1 MKGFKKFGMVALL
14 VTCLLPST
22 AQAATNSSTKALE
35 QSTLSLLNDVRAEH
49 GLAPLVAKAALRR
62 SAVAHSQ
69 DMVARNYFEHD
80 TKGGDA
86 WSERVLSYF
95 RPRRTVGEN
104 IGWGNLEKGT
114 PEAMVEAW
122 MASPPH
128 RKNILNGAFKQIGVG
143 VSTGSFLGYEDTLV
157 YTTDFGG

>member
-1 MKGFKKFGMVALL
+1 MVALF
-14 VTCLLPST
+14 VICVLPQ
-22 AQAATNSSTKALE
+22 AAHAATNSSTKALE
-35 QSTLSLLNDVRAEH
+35 HSTLSLLNDVRAEH
-49 GLAPLVAKAALRR
+49 RLAPLVAKAALRR

-69 DMVARNYFEHD
+69 DMLARNYFEHD
-80 TKGGDA
+80 TKGGQP
-86 WSERVLSYF
+86 WSERVLSYY
-95 RPRRTVGEN
+95 RPRRTLGEN

-114 PEAMVEAW
+114 PEAMVAAW

-143 VSTGSFLGYEDTLV
+143 VSAGTFLGYESTLV